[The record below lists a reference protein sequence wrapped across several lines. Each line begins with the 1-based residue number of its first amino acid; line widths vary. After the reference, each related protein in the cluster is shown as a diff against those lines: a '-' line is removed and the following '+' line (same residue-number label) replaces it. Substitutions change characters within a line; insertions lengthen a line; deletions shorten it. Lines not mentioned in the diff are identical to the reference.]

1 MDNLMEIKKTLIELY
16 KPKDDTE
23 KAVIEAIIATAWQSG
38 YESAQRITLQ
48 GLDQIDNLLKN

>member
-23 KAVIEAIIATAWQSG
+23 KAVIEAIITTAWQSG

-48 GLDQIDNLLKN
+48 GLEQIEKIMKN